1 MVASEM
7 IELEYGYASVII
19 DLSIG
24 PSCLARQLSQKEL
37 YY

>member
-7 IELEYGYASVII
+7 IELGYGYASVII

-24 PSCLARQLSQKEL
+24 PNCFTRQLSQKEL
-37 YY
+37 HD